1 MPVEI
6 RGQRRDGWY
15 VVPHHVEFR
24 DLDAF
29 GHVNNAV
36 YFSYFEW
43 VRSLLWF
50 ELTGFG
56 AARDIGFIVAHAS
69 CDFRRQLDLERI
81 DICARISELGTSS
94 MVFLHE
100 IRKNGGSDVAA
111 TGKVVVVMF
120 DWASQSKVP
129 ISEGLRR
136 KVAEWNADAS

>member
-1 MPVEI
+1 MAVEI
-6 RGQRRDGWY
+6 RGERREGWY

-43 VRSLLWF
+43 ARALLWF

-56 AARDIGFIVAHAS
+56 GARDIGFIVAHAS
-69 CDFRRQLDLERI
+69 CDFRRQLDLEPV
-81 DICARISELGTSS
+81 DIYVRISEMGTSS

-100 IRKNGGSDVAA
+100 IRKKNGSEVAA
-111 TGKVVVVMF
+111 TGKVVVVLF
-120 DWASQSKVP
+120 DWSSQTKVP
-129 ISEGLRR
+129 IPEDLRR
-136 KVAEWNADAS
+136 KVAEWSADAS

>member
-1 MPVEI
+1 MAVET
-6 RGQRRDGWY
+6 RGEWKSGWY

-43 VRSLLWF
+43 ARALLWF
-50 ELTGFG
+50 ELTAFG
-56 AARDIGFIVAHAS
+56 GARDIGFIVAHAS
-69 CDFRRQLDLERI
+69 CDFRKQLDLEPI
-81 DICARISELGTSS
+81 ELCVRVGEMGSSS

-100 IRKNGGSDVAA
+100 IRKKNGNEVAA

-120 DWASQSKVP
+120 DWALQSKVA
-129 ISEGLRR
+129 ISDELRR
-136 KVAEWNADAS
+136 KVTEWSADAS